1 MDDEQIARNDAIFR
15 AANERIE
22 RAAAPFAGTDPV
34 PFICECAEPRC
45 RDVIRL
51 TLAEYER
58 VREHPTWFVVVP
70 GHEAGPGSAAEI
82 VEDSDGH
89 QVVEKVGRAGV
100 VAAELDPR
108 GD

>member
-1 MDDEQIARNDAIFR
+1 MARNDSIFR

-22 RAAAPFAGTDPV
+22 RAAVEFANSDPV

-45 RDVIRL
+45 REVIRL
-51 TLAEYER
+51 TLEEYER

-70 GHEAGPGSAAEI
+70 GHETGAESAAEL
-82 VEDSDGH
+82 VEASDGH
-89 QVVEKVGRAGV
+89 HVVEKIGRAGT
-100 VAAELDPR
+100 VAADLDPR